1 MNEPFRSHEAS
12 PELVDEILAQIQPLI
27 ASQRKAVARHGC
39 LRATSSTHLHVL
51 FLLDCEGPMAMGR
64 LAELLDVSLPNVT
77 GIIDRMVERGLVERG
92 RDDSDRRVV
101 TVQATQAGRATVEEI
116 DQIRR
121 RTLAGVLERLTPE
134 QQRRALQ
141 TFTELRAA
149 ASTLDG
155 DRDAPEMAHAAR

>member
-1 MNEPFRSHEAS
+1 M
-12 PELVDEILAQIQPLI
+12 
-27 ASQRKAVARHGC
+27 
-39 LRATSSTHLHVL
+39 HVL
-51 FLLDCEGPMAMGR
+51 FLLDCEGTLAMSR

-101 TVQATQAGRATVEEI
+101 TVQATAAGRQTVEEI

-121 RTLAGVLERLTPE
+121 RTFAGILGRLTPE
-134 QQRRALQ
+134 QQQRALR

-149 ASTLDG
+149 AESALPS
-155 DRDAPEMAHAAR
+155 DRDEPSTGHAAHVAH